1 MQLGET
7 FDLAQVYGAGE
18 AIKGARLRNAD
29 LEQQNQTRTLFRDT
43 AKAAVDPQTGEYN
56 ATAHARALTTAG
68 YPEAGRELLTR
79 NMDYYDKVTRYV
91 DAQIPRMNQHTY
103 PAIKQ
108 KMEEA
113 GYVPKGYMPEQYDK
127 AWVDQ
132 QYQNLL
138 RKRGE
143 VYSGMEELYASA
155 DGTRVVGQRNL
166 ATGETKGAVT
176 IRPQKPG
183 RPLPV
188 ENADGTRT
196 YADPSTVVGKRA
208 PQPAG
213 QAPKP
218 FVFKATDS
226 NTIYRQ
232 AAGLFGGLYDPL
244 TGRISGLNK
253 EQSAQVQRISA
264 RAARIMKESSGEID
278 HASAVEEALNVEQG
292 GGQPSTAGTGTV
304 QRPQPAG
311 PPVHLLKPGVVTAF
325 KNGQAWTLGP
335 NGQPQQVR

>member
-1 MQLGET
+1 
-7 FDLAQVYGAGE
+7 
-18 AIKGARLRNAD
+18 
-29 LEQQNQTRTLFRDT
+29 
-43 AKAAVDPQTGEYN
+43 
-56 ATAHARALTTAG
+56 
-68 YPEAGRELLTR
+68 
-79 NMDYYDKVTRYV
+79 
-91 DAQIPRMNQHTY
+91 
-103 PAIKQ
+103 
-108 KMEEA
+108 
-113 GYVPKGYMPEQYDK
+113 
-127 AWVDQ
+127 
-132 QYQNLL
+132 
-138 RKRGE
+138 
-143 VYSGMEELYASA
+143 
-155 DGTRVVGQRNL
+155 
-166 ATGETKGAVT
+166 
-176 IRPQKPG
+176 
-183 RPLPV
+183 
-188 ENADGTRT
+188 
-196 YADPSTVVGKRA
+196 
-208 PQPAG
+208 
-213 QAPKP
+213 
-218 FVFKATDS
+218 VFKATDS